1 MLGKT
6 QSDTLR
12 HFDVPRRTLFEAR
25 NLTLVQ
31 CLGAERSNARV
42 EAPFDQIVVHAV
54 VCAQPKRSEA
64 KQSERQEAS
73 SGERQGDRSIDRS
86 SAFQNDALV
95 SVPMMLE
102 VGPLNIDTYV
112 KESLSCM
119 FSISRMNACC

>member
-86 SAFQNDALV
+86 IQCVSERCACVSPDDVGSGSAQH
-95 SVPMMLE
+95 
-102 VGPLNIDTYV
+102 
-112 KESLSCM
+112 
-119 FSISRMNACC
+119 